1 MMKIDYI
8 GQIESPYTTEKPA
21 PHQGFQSL
29 QVSKLMLKE
38 EYLDAAKELK
48 EGDLIQVLYFASKA
62 KRHLRSTPPHGD
74 GKEKG
79 VFSLRSPGRPNPI
92 NVTIGKILSIEGN
105 TLQVVGLD
113 ALDGS
118 PLLDIKIYSTT
129 YHHKL
134 LPQELLSYRP

>member
-1 MMKIDYI
+1 MNLVYI
-8 GQIESPYTTEKPA
+8 GHIESPYSAGETA

-29 QVSKLMLKE
+29 NVSKLVLKE
-38 EYLDAAKELK
+38 EYLDAARELK
-48 EGDLIQVLYFASKA
+48 KEDLIQVLYYASHA

-74 GKEKG
+74 RKEKG

-92 NVTIGKILSIEGN
+92 NVTIAKILSIEGN

-118 PLLDIKIYSTT
+118 PLLDIKIYSSS
-129 YHHKL
+129 YHNKL